1 MRSIKFNPF
10 APVAVKS
17 FERVFDEIFKSDIGA
32 PAFPG
37 QRPLVN
43 VAEHPTEFKLEVA
56 APGLTKEDFKI
67 SVEKDQLT
75 LSTNKES
82 KSEDTKENYSRREF
96 NFTSFKRSFY
106 LPETVN
112 TEAIAANYES
122 GILTLTLPKKE
133 EAKEKGPRIVAVA

>member
-17 FERVFDEIFKSDIGA
+17 LERAFDELFK
-32 PAFPG
+32 PG
-37 QRPLVN
+37 VVNTGFHAQRPLVN
-43 VAEHPTEFKLEVA
+43 VVEHANEFKLEVA
-56 APGLTKEDFKI
+56 APGLKKEDFEI
-67 SVEKDQLT
+67 SVEKDQLIVSAKREQEAT
-75 LSTNKES
+75 AEKN
-82 KSEDTKENYSRREF
+82 NYSRREF

-122 GILTLTLPKKE
+122 GILMLTLPKKE
-133 EAKEKGPRIVAVA
+133 EAKEKGPRMVEVA

>member
-17 FERVFDEIFKSDIGA
+17 FERVFDELFK
-32 PAFPG
+32 PG
-37 QRPLVN
+37 FANNGFNEHRPLVN
-43 VAEHPTEFKLEVA
+43 VVENASDFKLEVA
-56 APGLTKEDFKI
+56 APGLNKEDFKI
-67 SVEKDQLT
+67 SIEKDQLIIT
-75 LSTNKES
+75 AKKE
-82 KSEDTKENYSRREF
+82 TKEGETTEKYSRREF

-112 TEAIAANYES
+112 GEAIAANYEN

-133 EAKEKGPRIVAVA
+133 EAKEKGPRVVEVA